1 MMTQEGT
8 TGVQASENPSRE
20 ELRKRWHSLTDTPNP
35 LDALEIIK
43 DDIEPLDQGSM
54 RKARKRQGLLTK
66 PPGSLGRLEDLS
78 IQLAGVFGEEHPT
91 IRGKTVIV
99 AAGDHGVVAQGV
111 TNYPQ
116 EVTGQMLLNFLE
128 GGAAVSTMARS
139 AGVRLVIV
147 NAGVEATLPLHRDL
161 RSIGNVR
168 GTDDISKGPAMT
180 REQAAACVM
189 SGVGLAEE
197 VIATGSDLIGTGDM
211 GIGNTTA
218 SSAITAAITS
228 RSPEETTGRGTGRTQ
243 RGLAKKVEVVRR
255 ALEVNRPEPDDPL
268 GVLAKVGGFEIG
280 VLAGVII
287 GSARARKPVL
297 LDGFISG
304 AAALIACEIC
314 PGALPYLI
322 GSHRSAERG
331 HRIVLKHLGL
341 RPLLDLGMRLGEG
354 TGAVLAMGIVEAAA
368 TTFREMATFD
378 EAGVSDA
385 PDSVHHEGR

>member
-1 MMTQEGT
+1 MAQETT
-8 TGVQASENPSRE
+8 TGIPALGNSSRG
-20 ELRKRWHSLTDTPNP
+20 ELRKRRRSLTNDLSP
-35 LDALEIIK
+35 LDALALIK
-43 DDIEPLDQGSM
+43 GDIDPLDQESM

-78 IQLAGVFGEEHPT
+78 IQLAGIFGEEHPA
-91 IRGKTVIV
+91 IQGKTVIV

-111 TNYPQ
+111 TDYPQ
-116 EVTGQMLLNFLE
+116 EVTGQMVLNFLA
-128 GGAAVSTMARS
+128 GGAAVSVMAHA

-147 NAGVEATLPLHRDL
+147 NAGVETAFPSHLDL
-161 RSIGNVR
+161 RTIGNVQ
-168 GTDDISKGPAMT
+168 GTDDISVGPAMT

-189 SGVGLAEE
+189 SGIGLAEE
-197 VIATGSDLIGTGDM
+197 AIAAGSDLIGTGDM

-218 SSAITAAITS
+218 ASAITTTITS
-228 RSPEETTGRGTGRTQ
+228 RSPEETTGRGTGRT
-243 RGLAKKVEVVRR
+243 RGELVKKVEVVRR

-287 GSARARKPVL
+287 GSARARRPVL

-304 AAALIACEIC
+304 AAALVTCALC
-314 PGALPYLI
+314 PGVLPYLI
-322 GSHRSAERG
+322 ASHRSAERG
-331 HRIVLKHLGL
+331 HRIILKHLGL

-368 TTFREMATFD
+368 TTLREMATFD
-378 EAGVSDA
+378 EAGVSDVPA
-385 PDSVHHEGR
+385 PTHSEDG